1 MTQNSFWVF
10 TVVIQTILFAVGL
23 FKIYTDMQVKLK
35 ELDLRL
41 NAVEK
46 QDDEIYAKL
55 DRIMDK
61 LTKIEINLNQKVDKQ

>member
-1 MTQNSFWVF
+1 MTQNSFWIF
-10 TVVIQTILFAVGL
+10 TVIIQSILFAGGL

-41 NAVEK
+41 GSVEK

-61 LTKIEINLNQKVDKQ
+61 LTQIEITMNQKQDK